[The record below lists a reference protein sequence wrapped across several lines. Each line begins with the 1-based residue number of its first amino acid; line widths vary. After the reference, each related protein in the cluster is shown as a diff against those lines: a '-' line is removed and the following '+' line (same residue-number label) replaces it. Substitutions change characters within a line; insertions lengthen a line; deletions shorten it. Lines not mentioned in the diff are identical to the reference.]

1 MKKERNAFRKMRR
14 RRKGLL
20 LFMALLL
27 LSLSACGHV
36 SRARRSSD
44 SSYDVIS
51 SSAEGS
57 GLRKEAAAGDSSAGG
72 MGSAASEKILAEE
85 TGASSEGER
94 TELPAADPDR
104 ISEGRK
110 LIRDVSLS
118 FESSDL
124 ISFTDKLR
132 NKAAELSGYVE
143 REDIG
148 EEDRFSKRGTAS
160 LTIRIPTEKLD
171 TFLAFSEGEA
181 KLLRKSESARDITL
195 EYHDIEAKKRAL
207 EVEQERLLELVA
219 KAESMDAIISLEQR
233 LSDIRYQ
240 LDSMSSSLRLYDNQV
255 QYSTV
260 EIYVSERSIPS
271 SSQKDSFSVRLRTG
285 LLENLDNIRENGV
298 ELLLGFLILLPQLL
312 FLVLL
317 ILLLLFM
324 VKRIRRRAGKRKAA
338 SPDQSGRMKSGIP
351 PEQSKKIES
360 GEKKPGEIPGEEK
373 KVGDGK

>member
-1 MKKERNAFRKMRR
+1 M
-14 RRKGLL
+14 
-20 LFMALLL
+20 
-27 LSLSACGHV
+27 
-36 SRARRSSD
+36 
-44 SSYDVIS
+44 
-51 SSAEGS
+51 
-57 GLRKEAAAGDSSAGG
+57 
-72 MGSAASEKILAEE
+72 
-85 TGASSEGER
+85 
-94 TELPAADPDR
+94 
-104 ISEGRK
+104 
-110 LIRDVSLS
+110 SLS

-171 TFLAFSEGEA
+171 TFLAFSEGA

-219 KAESMDAIISLEQR
+219 RAESMDAIISLEQR

-338 SPDQSGRMKSGIP
+338 SSPDQSGRMKSGIP

-360 GEKKPGEIPGEEK
+360 GEKKPEEIPAEEK
-373 KVGDGK
+373 KAGDGK